1 MPTSTPTA
9 AATKNKKKAS
19 TKVIIKNFPGSIDIL
34 FQDENFTVELLADDP
49 ADSPSLNLVSFG
61 EITKTL
67 RVLFTAGGDSA
78 TVNEIISRRGKRT
91 TQLINQRPAEA
102 PKLTIINI
110 NET

>member
-78 TVNEIISRRGKRT
+78 TVNEIISRRGKKNYPT
-91 TQLINQRPAEA
+91 NKSA
-102 PKLTIINI
+102 PRGSSKTN
-110 NET
+110 NNKYQ